1 MGLRP
6 LLPGSRPG
14 QFMARRVHSWKG
26 PNSPDKM
33 CPRPCYSEATPSLY
47 VYLCTPEPLPTP
59 NHHHTHTQM
68 QLHVYQVFLLLDVP
82 IREEGTEP
90 MVVYK
95 GLETPRNLVRDNYIL
110 AFILCNLWEV
120 EPPGFNYNPI
130 RDRQAA
136 TLAHRL
142 VGNESLEHLSPNA
155 AVFSL
160 SNSHS

>member
-1 MGLRP
+1 
-6 LLPGSRPG
+6 
-14 QFMARRVHSWKG
+14 
-26 PNSPDKM
+26 
-33 CPRPCYSEATPSLY
+33 
-47 VYLCTPEPLPTP
+47 
-59 NHHHTHTQM
+59 
-68 QLHVYQVFLLLDVP
+68 
-82 IREEGTEP
+82 

-142 VGNESLEHLSPNA
+142 VGKESLERLSPNA